1 MRGVFFISLICT
13 FIPTI
18 LYSQTISYSGS
29 LNICLGQTK
38 TLTIVDAPPGATF
51 KWLKDDVE
59 IIPTQTSISFNATTS
74 GSYTA
79 LINNLITTP
88 PIVLVVNTNPTASFT
103 VSSQNDCANVN
114 TTFTSTSTG
123 STLTYAW
130 NFGDPN
136 SGAGNTSTLQ
146 NPVKVF
152 VGTPGNSTQTFSV
165 SLTVTDVNGCTNT
178 ATNNIVKNQLP
189 STALGGT
196 GIKIY
201 NDQTYYAIC
210 GSTSGTFTF
219 SNTSTTSSTNT
230 NYNITWGN
238 GNPNYSANTFTSTT
252 QTYNTGVYTLN
263 YSVTGG
269 NGCVN
274 TSEKK
279 VFVGSNPSIGTSNP
293 GSTSVC
299 TGQTLTF
306 PINDAINNTP
316 GTTYTVN
323 FHDGTAP
330 SVFTH
335 PAPANV
341 SHTYL
346 SNSCGINSLT
356 YSNSFYVSIVA
367 SNACETSTGFAAP
380 IYVSDAPIANFSI
393 SPSSPVCVN
402 TVVNF
407 TGNATSI
414 KVASN
419 SGCANSQ
426 SIWSI
431 TPSTGWVLQSGSVL
445 GIDNGFNDPSLWTTP
460 GSNNLSVR
468 FTAAGTYTIKLKV
481 ANSTNCGFDEITKTI
496 CVNPTPTASFT
507 VDQTTGCN
515 NLLVKTTN
523 TSSAPSC
530 GVNTYSWSISYS
542 AASGCT
548 PSTSLFNYV
557 TGSSTSQ
564 NPEFSFVNPGTYTIS
579 LVVTSPGG
587 CVSAAT
593 TRTITV
599 KSRPTVTLNSI
610 PTSTCVGSISPSA
623 TVANC
628 NATTTPTYSWTFTGG
643 SQASSTSASPGSI
656 SYATPGTYTI
666 QLDVTNECGTT
677 TVTRSIEIR
686 PIPNA
691 TVPANQEICT
701 GTTVG
706 SFTFTGNVTGTTFA
720 WTNNLTSIG
729 LASSGNTATIN
740 AFTAVNNSSSPVVST
755 ISVTP
760 SAGGCA
766 GPPNSFTIT
775 VNPRPPAPGV
785 TSPVAYCL
793 NATPSTLT
801 ASTVPGNTVLWYN
814 NIELTGGSTTAPTPS
829 TAVAGTTT
837 YYVTQTDAFTCR
849 SNSSTITVNVTNA
862 ISNNTITADQT
873 ICAGTNPTSLTG
885 TPTGGTGSFIYQWE
899 FSTNGGASWSNVTS
913 GGTSLSYNP
922 GLISTTTT
930 YRRQVSSGACNSTS
944 NSITITV
951 VPSLANTGIGSPQTI
966 CQGSPVALLTGQL
979 PTGGNG
985 SYSYQWESSNNNSTW
1000 STILG
1005 ATLQDY
1011 QPTAINST
1019 TYFRRRVTSGVCNVV
1034 SSSVAVVV
1042 TPALS
1047 NNTISSDQTICIGS
1061 SANTITGTSVVG
1073 GSGTLTYQWQLSTD
1087 NGTSWVNVP
1096 LNGNNSSY
1104 NPGAISASTS
1114 YRRIVSSGACT
1125 LISGNTITITVL
1137 PALTNF
1143 SISTDQQICEGNPT
1157 ALLVGQLPT
1166 GGNGSYTYQWE
1177 SSTNN
1182 STWNT
1187 ITGTNTKDYQPPVLT
1202 TTTYYRR
1209 RVTSGACSVLSP
1221 TVTITIYNNPN
1232 AGTLSA
1238 SVINVCQGATVSIS
1252 TSGVIGVIQKWQY
1265 NLTPADNN
1273 TWIDVIQTSNTVSF
1287 TNVQNSFGVRVVVKQ
1302 SGSCTNEAIS
1312 AVTQVN
1318 TSPTT
1323 VAGVT
1328 SGNATVCIT
1337 GNSGTINLSGQTGS
1351 VIRWE
1356 GSTNNGSSW
1365 TTVNNTTTSLN
1376 YLNLT
1381 TTTLYRAV
1389 VQSGVC
1395 PQVNSTASTITVV
1408 PAVTPSNAGID
1419 QRLCNQTQVTLNGNA
1434 PSFGTGVWSQVS
1446 GSTVTITNPSLRNTT
1461 ITGLQPGQTYRFSWV
1476 INGPGACPSSS
1487 DDVEI
1492 VNTPAITTANAGS
1505 DKIVCAFTSGNDSVS
1520 LSGNSLLNPTFE
1532 TGTWTLLN
1540 PVPTGSSS
1548 TIRNSNSPT
1557 SVFVFN
1563 RSGTYRL
1570 VWSISNNACA
1580 TTRDTTEV
1588 IVFDKP
1594 ITGPL
1599 VASASKACVGND
1611 ILIAAGNSFRGVVSK
1626 WQYSFNP
1633 TISSNWID
1641 TAVTSTTINFLN
1653 VQKSFS
1659 ARIISVSAG
1668 ISRGCTIS
1676 DTSTIPIEI
1685 VPDFNNIIDTTSL
1698 TVCPGQA
1705 VAIAGQLPIGA
1716 YNVFDYQWQ
1725 QSKDGK
1731 TDWVDIPGQTGANL
1745 NMTPLSTIFVRRL
1758 VIVSPCIKAS
1768 SLVYIF
1774 VRPSVGNFLMSDS
1787 VGTCFPF
1794 DVTFTNLVLPSTKTT
1809 WNFGDGAFNEG
1820 DEVSH
1825 TYRSTGTFQVVMTAQ
1840 YPGGCRFEATK
1851 TVTITGPKG
1860 IFQHNLTPICLS
1872 DAARFE
1878 VASPG
1883 IDSIRWNFGDG
1894 NVLVSTEKIVY
1905 HKYAAAGPYFPTVDL
1920 LAGPEGKCRSRLN
1933 GIDSIRVDNVT
1944 GGFTNTIE
1952 QACGNTIVAF
1962 TDRSTAFYGVKSIQW
1977 DFGDG
1982 NSSNN
1987 RNPIHTYN
1995 APSIWQVRQITEGN
2009 SGCKD
2014 TIRRSIPITI
2024 WDIPKVNTNK
2034 DSIACVG
2041 QVVPFA
2047 ANVFSLDPIKSTVW
2061 NFSSGSTV
2069 TTLNAPTIYHF
2080 PGNYLTV
2087 FVATT
2092 IHNCSDT
2099 VRLPIR
2105 VFPSLSIDLG
2115 PDKLLPTGT
2124 LLPLNSIITNGP
2136 VAEWEWKP
2144 NTNINCSICPLPI
2157 ATIKNNIT
2165 YTVKGTTANGC
2176 IATDSLNIKVFCE
2189 SAQVFIP
2196 NVFTPDG
2203 DGLNDILMVRAS
2215 GIRSVKSFRIFNRW
2229 GGVVFEKSNFQPN
2242 DKSQGWNG
2250 LIKGVKADP
2259 DVYVYTCEVICE
2271 NNTTYTYKGNIT
2283 LVK

>member
-1 MRGVFFISLICT
+1 MRGLIFIILLFTCS
-13 FIPTI
+13 PVI
-18 LYSQTISYSGS
+18 LYSQTIDYTGS
-29 LNICLGQTK
+29 LNICAGQSK
-38 TLTIVDAPPGATF
+38 TLTIIGAPPGTNTY
-51 KWLKDDVE
+51 KWLKDNVE
-59 IIPTQTSISFNATTS
+59 ITPAQTGISFNATTA

-79 LINNLITTP
+79 VINNTITTP
-88 PIVLVVNTNPTASFT
+88 AVVLVVNTNPTAGFT

-114 TTFTSTSTG
+114 TTFTSTSSGT
-123 STLTYAW
+123 SLTYAW

-136 SGAGNTSTLQ
+136 SGSGNTSTLQ
-146 NPVKVF
+146 NPTKTF
-152 VGTPGNSTQTFSV
+152 IGTPGNSTQTFSV

-196 GIKIY
+196 GIKTY

-269 NGCVN
+269 NGCISS
-274 TSEKK
+274 SEKK
-279 VFVGSNPSIGTSNP
+279 VFVGSNPSIGISNP

-306 PINDAINNTP
+306 PINDATNNTP

-323 FHDGTAP
+323 FHDGTTP

-346 SNSCGINSLT
+346 LNSCGINSLT

-367 SNACETSTGFAAP
+367 SNACETSTSFAAP
-380 IYVSDAPIANFSI
+380 IYVSNAPVADFTI

-402 TVVNF
+402 TVVSF

-419 SGCANSQ
+419 AGCANSQ

-431 TPSTGWVLQSGSVL
+431 TPSTGWTLQSGSVL

-468 FTAAGTYTIKLKV
+468 FTDPGTYTIKLKV

-496 CVNPTPTASFT
+496 CVNPIPTASFT
-507 VDQTTGCN
+507 VDQSTGCN
-515 NLLVKTTN
+515 NLSVKTTN
-523 TSSAPSC
+523 TSSAASC
-530 GVNTYSWSISYS
+530 GINTYNWSVSYT

-557 TGSSTSQ
+557 SGSSTSE
-564 NPEFSFVNPGTYTIS
+564 NPEFSFVNPGTYTIR

-587 CVSAAT
+587 CVSTAAT
-593 TRTITV
+593 RSITV
-599 KSRPTVTLNSI
+599 KSKPTVTFNSI
-610 PTSTCVGSISPSA
+610 PASICVGSITPSA

-628 NATTTPTYSWTFTGG
+628 NATTTPTYLWTFTGG
-643 SQASSTSASPGSI
+643 SPASSTSASPGTINYS
-656 SYATPGTYTI
+656 TPGTYTI

-677 TVTRSIEIR
+677 TLTRSIEVK
-686 PIPNA
+686 PIPAA

-706 SFTFTGNVTGTTFA
+706 SFTFTGNVSGTTFT

-729 LASSGNTATIN
+729 LANSGNTTTIN
-740 AFTAVNNSSSPVVST
+740 AFTAINNTGSPVVST

-766 GPPNSFTIT
+766 GPANSFTIT
-775 VNPRPPAPGV
+775 VNPRPSAPSV
-785 TSPVAYCL
+785 TTPVDYCL
-793 NATPSTLT
+793 NAISSALT
-801 ASTVPGNTVLWYN
+801 ASTTIGNTVLWYN
-814 NIELTGGSTTAPTPS
+814 NSGLTGGSTTAPTPS
-829 TAVAGTTT
+829 TSTSGVTT
-837 YYVTQTDAFTCR
+837 YYVTQTNGFTCR
-849 SNSSTITVNVTNA
+849 SNSSAIVVNVTNPIA
-862 ISNNTITADQT
+862 SNTITADQT
-873 ICAGTNPTSLTG
+873 ICSGTSAAILSGTATGGTGIFTYQWQLSTDNGNSWVNVPSNGTNSTYNPGAVSTSTLYRRIVNSGACTLISSNTAAITVLSTLSNFSISGNQQICEGNPTSLLVG
-885 TPTGGTGSFIYQWE
+885 E
-899 FSTNGGASWSNVTS
+899 
-913 GGTSLSYNP
+913 
-922 GLISTTTT
+922 
-930 YRRQVSSGACNSTS
+930 
-944 NSITITV
+944 
-951 VPSLANTGIGSPQTI
+951 
-966 CQGSPVALLTGQL
+966 L

-985 SYSYQWESSNNNSTW
+985 SYSYQWESS
-1000 STILG
+1000 
-1005 ATLQDY
+1005 
-1011 QPTAINST
+1011 
-1019 TYFRRRVTSGVCNVV
+1019 
-1034 SSSVAVVV
+1034 
-1042 TPALS
+1042 
-1047 NNTISSDQTICIGS
+1047 
-1061 SANTITGTSVVG
+1061 
-1073 GSGTLTYQWQLSTD
+1073 
-1087 NGTSWVNVP
+1087 
-1096 LNGNNSSY
+1096 
-1104 NPGAISASTS
+1104 
-1114 YRRIVSSGACT
+1114 
-1125 LISGNTITITVL
+1125 
-1137 PALTNF
+1137 
-1143 SISTDQQICEGNPT
+1143 
-1157 ALLVGQLPT
+1157 
-1166 GGNGSYTYQWE
+1166 
-1177 SSTNN
+1177 TNN

-1187 ITGTNTKDYQPPVLT
+1187 IASATGKDYQPPVLN

-1209 RVTSGACSVLSP
+1209 RVTSGACSAISSSI
-1221 TVTITIYNNPN
+1221 TITIYNNPN
-1232 AGTLSA
+1232 AGTLST
-1238 SVINVCQGATVSIS
+1238 SSINVCQGSTVSIS

-1273 TWIDVIQTSNTVSF
+1273 TWVDVNQTSNTVSF

-1312 AVTQVN
+1312 AITQVN
-1318 TSPTT
+1318 TSITT
-1323 VAGVT
+1323 VPGVT
-1328 SGNATVCIT
+1328 ANNATVCIT
-1337 GNSGTINLSGQTGS
+1337 GNSGTINLTGQTGS

-1356 GSTNNGSSW
+1356 RSINNGASW
-1365 TTVNNTTTSLN
+1365 TSVSNTTTSLN

-1381 TTTLYRAV
+1381 TTTQYRAV

-1395 PQVNSTASTITVV
+1395 PSGNSSATTITVV
-1408 PAVTPSNAGID
+1408 PTVTPSNAGVD
-1419 QRLCNQTQVTLNGNA
+1419 QRLCNQTLTNLNGNA
-1434 PSFGTGVWSQVS
+1434 PSFGTGIWNQTA
-1446 GSTVTITNPSLRNTT
+1446 GSTVTITNPSLRNTS
-1461 ITGLQPGQTYRFSWV
+1461 ITGLQPGQTYKFSW
-1476 INGPGACPSSS
+1476 IITGPGACPSST
-1487 DDVEI
+1487 DEVEI
-1492 VNTPAITTANAGS
+1492 VNTPTITNANAGS
-1505 DKIVCAFTSGNDSVS
+1505 DKIICAFTSGNDSVT
-1520 LSGNSLLNPTFE
+1520 LSGNNLSNPTFE
-1532 TGTWTLLN
+1532 TGTWTLLS
-1540 PVPTGSSS
+1540 PVPAGSSNI
-1548 TIRNSNSPT
+1548 IRNPNNPT

-1563 RSGTYRL
+1563 RAGTYRL
-1570 VWSISNNACA
+1570 SWSINNNACV
-1580 TTRDTTEV
+1580 TTRDTMEV
-1588 IVFDKP
+1588 FVFDKP

-1599 VASASKACVGND
+1599 VASATKACVGND
-1611 ILIAAGNSFRGVVSK
+1611 ITINTGNTFRGVVSK

-1633 TISSNWID
+1633 TISANWVD
-1641 TAVTSTTINFLN
+1641 TPVTSTTIRFLN

-1659 ARIISVSAG
+1659 ARIISISAG
-1668 ISRGCTIS
+1668 VSRGCNLS
-1676 DTSTIPIEI
+1676 DTSVIPIEI

-1698 TVCPGQA
+1698 AVCPGQA

-1731 TDWVDIPGQTGANL
+1731 TDWTDIPGQTGANL
-1745 NMTPLSTIFVRRL
+1745 NITPLSTIYVRRL
-1758 VIVSPCIKAS
+1758 VIVSPCIKTS

-1825 TYRSTGTFQVVMTAQ
+1825 TYRSTGTFQVIMTAQ
-1840 YPGGCRFEATK
+1840 YPGGCRFEATR

-1860 IFQHNLTPICLS
+1860 IFQHNTSPLCLN

-1878 VASPG
+1878 VAAPG
-1883 IDSIRWNFGDG
+1883 VDSIRWSFGDG
-1894 NVLVSTEKIVY
+1894 NVLVSTEKIIY
-1905 HKYAAAGPYFPTVDL
+1905 HKYPAAGPYYPTVDL

-1933 GIDSIRVDNVT
+1933 AIDSIRVDDVK
-1944 GGFTNTIE
+1944 GGFTNAIE

-1962 TDRSTAFYGVKSIQW
+1962 TDRSTAFYGVKSLYW

-1982 NSSNN
+1982 GNSND
-1987 RNPIHTYN
+1987 RNPSHIYN
-1995 APSIWQVRQITEGN
+1995 APSTWQIRQITEGN
-2009 SGCKD
+2009 SGCRD
-2014 TIRRSIPITI
+2014 TIRKPIPITI
-2024 WDIPKVNTNK
+2024 WDIPKINTNK

-2061 NFSSGSTV
+2061 NFSSGSTIA
-2069 TTLNAPTIYHF
+2069 TLSAPTIYQF
-2080 PGNYLTV
+2080 PGNYLTI

-2092 IHNCSDT
+2092 IYNCADT
-2099 VRLPIR
+2099 IRLPIR
-2105 VFPSLSIDLG
+2105 VYPSLSIDLG
-2115 PDKLLPTGT
+2115 PDKLLATGT
-2124 LLPLNSIITNGP
+2124 LLTLNSAIKNGP

-2144 NTNINCSICPLPI
+2144 NININCNTCPVPI

-2176 IATDSLNIKVFCE
+2176 VASDSINIKVFCE

-2229 GGVVFEKSNFQPN
+2229 GGVIFEKSNFQPN
-2242 DKSQGWNG
+2242 DKSQGWDG
-2250 LIKGVKADP
+2250 LIKGAKASP
-2259 DVYVYTCEVICE
+2259 DVYIYTCEVICE
-2271 NNTTYTYKGNIT
+2271 NNATYTYKGNIT